1 MSAIRRTA
9 ATGPNQHV
17 LNRASPRLSQ
27 ADTTSTAAVRCLRAA
42 AGVSHNPRLSWQGS
56 LTAGHGTIRSGSGAL
71 TGKEVTWVARTQQ
84 PDGKTSPEELC
95 AAAHSACFSMAL
107 ALKLGEHGTPPDRLD
122 ADATVTLAEVNGAP
136 TITASRLDVTATV
149 PGLEQP
155 AFDAIVAQAAEL
167 CPVSRLF
174 AGARITVDAQLAEA

>member
-1 MSAIRRTA
+1 MSAVQSHTTPSAIADRTA
-9 ATGPNQHV
+9 QV
-17 LNRASPRLSQ
+17 
-27 ADTTSTAAVRCLRAA
+27 
-42 AGVSHNPRLSWQGS
+42 SWQGS

-71 TGKEVTWVARTQQ
+71 TGQEVTWVARTQQ